1 MKGKIWVRSLV
12 ATQVYNCFATR
23 TFNKMVKWR
32 VGEQGGKG
40 KSKLDYITYVQFSL
54 SRAAGAPQESSQAN
68 LLVFVNSSGRIIV
81 AISFEISIHFSWC
94 CRHIVTWS
102 FGRRSNVWEVRHT
115 IGGEGLVGFQFEPIQ
130 MGWGILQ
137 NLFCWDIFTW
147 DSFPNTKLLNVQ
159 SIVSFD
165 GASQRNL
172 ENAPEI
178 LHLNVDSLNIEL
190 STIYIQQKQIIT

>member
-1 MKGKIWVRSLV
+1 MKGCRRGRGDEFKLN
-12 ATQVYNCFATR
+12 YNTC
-23 TFNKMVKWR
+23 
-32 VGEQGGKG
+32 
-40 KSKLDYITYVQFSL
+40 VQFSL

-68 LLVFVNSSGRIIV
+68 LLVFVNSSGLIIV
-81 AISFEISIHFSWC
+81 AISFEISIHFSWY

-130 MGWGILQ
+130 MDWGISQ
-137 NLFCWDIFTW
+137 NLFWWDIFIW
-147 DSFPNTKLLNVQ
+147 DSFLKLLNVQ

-172 ENAPEI
+172 ENARKSSILTWIHTTLNFLHTTKTNQHHELTMAY
-178 LHLNVDSLNIEL
+178 LHLPFWIMFCFFQTCL
-190 STIYIQQKQIIT
+190 SV